1 MERDERGIADIQRRH
16 DFIGMNAEDLHAL
29 RALHAPLAKALPDAL
44 DALYA
49 HIRRTPEVSRF
60 FASEAK
66 IDQAKKAQT
75 AHWQAVLAAR
85 FDDAY
90 VAKVRSIGE
99 VHARIGL
106 TPQWYIGGY
115 TIILDRLIRSII
127 EENGGAQVG
136 LFSRSSGRKH
146 LAESVSSLC
155 KAVLTE
161 IDLTVSFYLEA
172 MEADRAKLRAEQE
185 RRVRD
190 DHAVLSALNAA
201 LTFLADGDLTYRVT
215 EVLPEHSASLKQRFN
230 ASAQQLA
237 ESMSRIAQSTHDVM
251 ANADGIRHGADSLSE
266 ATEQQAAAQEEMSA
280 AVTQIAL
287 GASETAEETV
297 KARHMAASAQSDA
310 EQASQIVAEAIAAI
324 SRIEKSS
331 QEISNIIGVINKI
344 SMQTNILSLN
354 ASVEAA
360 RAGDYGRG
368 FAVVA
373 SEVRA
378 LAERSTNAGK
388 EIAGL
393 ITKAAEDV
401 MSGVTQVH
409 RAGEALQR
417 ITSQVSDMNGVIS
430 RIATASQAQSAGLDE
445 VKIAIRSLEQ
455 TTLKNATIAEESAAT
470 AHNLV
475 TMADELAQSVASFK
489 TKAETRSG
497 IDGKTNYQL
506 RLVSTNVHD
515 RRL

>member
-1 MERDERGIADIQRRH
+1 MEQDKYSLADLQRRH
-16 DFIGMNAEDLHAL
+16 DFIGMDAEDLQAL
-29 RALHAPLAKALPDAL
+29 RALRTPLAKALPDAL
-44 DALYA
+44 ETLYA

-66 IDQAKKAQT
+66 LEHAKQAQM
-75 AHWQAVLAAR
+75 AHWQTIMDAR

-106 TPQWYIGGY
+106 TPQWYIGAY
-115 TIILDRLIRSII
+115 TIILDRLIRSVI
-127 EENGGAQVG
+127 EEDGGKRVG
-136 LFSRSSGRKH
+136 LLSRSSRRKR

-172 MEADRAKLRAEQE
+172 IEADRTKLLAEQE

-190 DHAVLSALNAA
+190 DQAVLSALNAA
-201 LTFLADGDLTYRVT
+201 LTSLADGDLTYRVT

-230 ASAQQLA
+230 ASAEQLA
-237 ESMSRIAQSTHDVM
+237 QSMSRIAQSTHDVM
-251 ANADGIRHGADSLSE
+251 ANADGFRQGADSLSQ

-287 GASETAEETV
+287 GASETAGETV
-297 KARHMAASAQSDA
+297 KARLMAESAQSDA

-331 QEISNIIGVINKI
+331 QEISNIISVINKI

-378 LAERSTNAGK
+378 LAERSTNASK
-388 EIAGL
+388 EIANL

-417 ITSQVSDMNGVIS
+417 ITSQVSDMNGVITT
-430 RIATASQAQSAGLDE
+430 IATASQAQSAGLDE

-455 TTLKNATIAEESAAT
+455 TTLKNTAIAEESAA
-470 AHNLV
+470 AAYKLV
-475 TMADELAQSVASFK
+475 TIADELAQSVASFR
-489 TKAETRSG
+489 TQAEPASSIG
-497 IDGKTNYQL
+497 KKTNHPL
-506 RLVSTNVHD
+506 RLVSAND
-515 RRL
+515 YNRRG

>member
-1 MERDERGIADIQRRH
+1 
-16 DFIGMNAEDLHAL
+16 
-29 RALHAPLAKALPDAL
+29 
-44 DALYA
+44 
-49 HIRRTPEVSRF
+49 
-60 FASEAK
+60 
-66 IDQAKKAQT
+66 
-75 AHWQAVLAAR
+75 
-85 FDDAY
+85 
-90 VAKVRSIGE
+90 
-99 VHARIGL
+99 
-106 TPQWYIGGY
+106 
-115 TIILDRLIRSII
+115 
-127 EENGGAQVG
+127 
-136 LFSRSSGRKH
+136 
-146 LAESVSSLC
+146 
-155 KAVLTE
+155 
-161 IDLTVSFYLEA
+161 
-172 MEADRAKLRAEQE
+172 
-185 RRVRD
+185 
-190 DHAVLSALNAA
+190 
-201 LTFLADGDLTYRVT
+201 
-215 EVLPEHSASLKQRFN
+215 
-230 ASAQQLA
+230 
-237 ESMSRIAQSTHDVM
+237 
-251 ANADGIRHGADSLSE
+251 
-266 ATEQQAAAQEEMSA
+266 
-280 AVTQIAL
+280 
-287 GASETAEETV
+287 
-297 KARHMAASAQSDA
+297 MAASAQSDA

-489 TKAETRSG
+489 TKTETRSG
-497 IDGKTNYQL
+497 IDRKTNYQL